1 MAEEMLLCDECDGG
15 FHIYC
20 LRPPLRAVPE
30 GDWVCQR
37 CQNASAERR
46 RRRVQKPGDKH
57 WLPSCLQC
65 GACECCSNGLNCC
78 RSPLPSPI
86 SGRVPPACPHGDPS
100 QAEEE
105 DDFKIM
111 TEMKAAEP
119 RLASTRAMT
128 SAYPSVKNSRA
139 FARRS
144 GSSARRGP
152 Y

>member
-1 MAEEMLLCDECDGG
+1 MDGAEDGDDDDDIACERCGHAHMAEEMLLCDECDGG

-37 CQNASAERR
+37 CQNASAMRR

-105 DDFKIM
+105 DDS
-111 TEMKAAEP
+111 EYEVHPVLKASGL
-119 RLASTRAMT
+119 RQ
-128 SAYPSVKNSRA
+128 PS
-139 FARRS
+139 RR
-144 GSSARRGP
+144 R
-152 Y
+152 